1 MSPRNLLLRNR
12 RLFRLV
18 LQLLL
23 AILLLL
29 AIVTILVA
37 LSQHPDVRL
46 FERTVGLARAAQ
58 PLAAFTPLLVAAVA
72 LLAWQLS
79 YRAHLQRER
88 ADERA
93 EWWRRVQDG
102 VALVTDPEKRF
113 RTTGFKLL
121 AGLSHFGTTS
131 AVPYDDVVMLREI
144 IKSLRDDV
152 TAGQEASSEAAEP
165 QSRMQEPAP
174 SADEEDDHDGV

>member
-12 RLFRLV
+12 
-18 LQLLL
+18 LLL
-23 AILLLL
+23 CSVLLL

-37 LSQHPDVRL
+37 LSQHPDARL

-102 VALVTDPEKRF
+102 VALVTDPEERF

-121 AGLSHFGTTS
+121 ADLSYIEPNS
-131 AVPYDDVVMLREI
+131 RVPYRDVVLLREI
-144 IKSLRDDV
+144 IESLRDDV
-152 TAGQEASSEAAEP
+152 EAGQGASSEAAEP
-165 QSRMQEPAP
+165 QRRIEEPAP
-174 SADEEDDHDGV
+174 TADEEDDHDGV

>member
-12 RLFRLV
+12 HLF
-18 LQLLL
+18 
-23 AILLLL
+23 AWAALL
-29 AIVTILVA
+29 AIVTNLVA
-37 LSQHPDVRL
+37 LSQHLDARL

-102 VALVTDPEKRF
+102 VALVTDPEERF
-113 RTTGFKLL
+113 RSTGFKLL
-121 AGLSHFGTTS
+121 GSLVYIEPGRT
-131 AVPYDDVVMLREI
+131 VPYEDLVLLRDI
-144 IKSLRDDV
+144 VNSLRDDV
-152 TAGQEASSEAAEP
+152 EAGQEASSEAAEP
-165 QSRMQEPAP
+165 QRRIEEPAP
-174 SADEEDDHDGV
+174 TADEEDDHDGV

>member
-12 RLFRLV
+12 RLFC
-18 LQLLL
+18 L
-23 AILLLL
+23 ALLL
-29 AIVTILVA
+29 AIVAILVE

-72 LLAWQLS
+72 LLAWRLS
-79 YRAHLQRER
+79 HRAHRQRER

-102 VALVTDPEKRF
+102 VALVTDPEERF

-121 AGLSHFGTTS
+121 ADLSRTES
-131 AVPYDDVVMLREI
+131 NSVIPYKDVFLLWEI
-144 IKSLRDDV
+144 IESLRKDV

-165 QSRMQEPAP
+165 QSRIEEPAP
-174 SADEEDDHDGV
+174 TADEEDDHDGV

>member
-12 RLFRLV
+12 LLV
-18 LQLLL
+18 CS
-23 AILLLL
+23 ILLL
-29 AIVTILVA
+29 AIVSILVA
-37 LSQHPDVRL
+37 LSRHPDARL

-72 LLAWQLS
+72 LLAWLLS
-79 YRAHLQRER
+79 YQAHLQRER

-102 VALVTDPEKRF
+102 VALVTDPEERF
-113 RTTGFKLL
+113 RSTGFKLL
-121 AGLSHFGTTS
+121 ADLSRTES
-131 AVPYDDVVMLREI
+131 DSVIPYDDVLLLREI
-144 IKSLRDDV
+144 IESLRDDV
-152 TAGQEASSEAAEP
+152 KAGHELSTEDAEL
-165 QSRMQEPAP
+165 QVRMQEPAP